1 MTPVRLPQLEG
12 ELLITDSGL
21 ETELVFHDGIE
32 LPEFAAFVLL
42 RTEEG
47 TARLRRY
54 YERFAALAAE
64 HGVGLLLESPT
75 WRANPAWAALIGIP
89 AVELD
94 ALNRQAIALMH
105 EVQRASAASIGT
117 IVVSGCV
124 GPESDGYRPESL
136 LSPEEAFSYHRRQIE
151 VFAESGAAMV
161 AAITMTYAEE
171 AMGIVRA
178 ARAAGLPVAISF
190 TLETDG
196 RLPSGEA
203 LGDAIERV
211 DRETDGGPDYY
222 MLNCA
227 HPVHFAHVLT
237 SGAPWLERIRGLRAN
252 ASRLSHA
259 ELDAATELDDGDP
272 LDLAGRYRELAE
284 LMPLSVIGGC
294 CGTDHRHVRAIIEA
308 WPT

>member
-1 MTPVRLPQLEG
+1 VTPVRLPQLEG

-89 AVELD
+89 AAELD

-105 EVQRASAASIGT
+105 EVQRASAGSIGT

-136 LSPEEAFSYHRRQIE
+136 LSPDEAFSYHRRQID

-252 ASRLSHA
+252 ASPPPSSTTAIRSISP
-259 ELDAATELDDGDP
+259 AAI
-272 LDLAGRYRELAE
+272 A
-284 LMPLSVIGGC
+284 S
-294 CGTDHRHVRAIIEA
+294 
-308 WPT
+308 WPSSCHSA